1 MDFQSQHIPISL
13 SFSQLLTAV
22 KQLSDEEK
30 YILGAELWNESEGFD
45 DNLYVAESE
54 QKMILARAEEME
66 NNPNGSTTWTEV
78 QAKLKAKYD
87 F

>member
-1 MDFQSQHIPISL
+1 MDFQSEHIPISL

-22 KQLSDEEK
+22 KQLSPEEK
-30 YILGAELWNESEGFD
+30 YILGSELWSESDDLD
-45 DNLYVAESE
+45 DNLYVSESE
-54 QKMILARAEEME
+54 QKMILARAEEMD
-66 NNPNGSTTWTEV
+66 NNPNASTTWADV